1 MDPLT
6 VSAVAAVLNKA
17 LGATAAEAG
26 KSAWAGLVKL
36 VRSTAPGHAAV
47 AEAAEQLTPGTALDR
62 GTRPDQNAVI
72 DLSGEL
78 IALARSDAGFEG
90 ALREWLGQVR
100 SVTVDR
106 SVTLNVI
113 GSGATVHGMVVQAR
127 NIDSMGQVPDG
138 G

>member
-26 KSAWAGLVKL
+26 KSAWAGLVRL
-36 VRSTAPGHAAV
+36 VRSAVPEHAAV
-47 AEAAEQLTPGTALDR
+47 VEAAEQLTPGTALDR
-62 GTRPDQNAVI
+62 GTGPDQNAVI
-72 DLSGEL
+72 DLSAEL
-78 IALARSDAGFEG
+78 VGLARGDAGFEG

-106 SVTLNVI
+106 SVTVNVI
-113 GSGATVHGMVVQAR
+113 GTGATVNGMVVQAR
-127 NIDSMGQVPDG
+127 SIDSFGPTPDG
-138 G
+138 R